1 MRTAWHGPGDVSP
14 IGHMAN
20 VHLDLTTVN
29 FGIQEW
35 CGMETDPRVQEV
47 FTGMAEVKSGFA
59 YANDKPGW
67 GVDINEEAA
76 KKYPTCADQ
85 PRWLLSRLP
94 DGTSVK
100 A

>member
-67 GVDINEEAA
+67 GVDINEEAV